1 MWMGG
6 QVAEKM
12 SPVSAADVGTVAVI
26 TVSGLIGPE
35 PTHDILKGDGCF
47 APPSRPFSGW
57 AIFPTTCHSL
67 RSDRRSRMRTERT
80 CANVRSHHT
89 LECFQ
94 NGKPTV

>member
-35 PTHDILKGDGCF
+35 RLVGLDLCCMAASPEADIRLVPQRSPGHDG
-47 APPSRPFSGW
+47 
-57 AIFPTTCHSL
+57 HS
-67 RSDRRSRMRTERT
+67 
-80 CANVRSHHT
+80 T
-89 LECFQ
+89 L
-94 NGKPTV
+94 GGPVDA